1 MAILVLGLALFL
13 GTHLFT
19 RARGPRAALI
29 ARLGETGYKG
39 LYSLASAV
47 GLAAII
53 YGYGHAPFV
62 ALWTPPGW
70 TRHIP
75 ITLMWPAFVLLVAAY
90 LPGKIRARAK
100 HPMLAAV
107 KLWAFSHL
115 CANGD
120 LASVL
125 LFGGFLAYGVID
137 RILLKRHERA
147 HGAPARPGS
156 WQNDVLALALGTVL
170 YALFGAFLHAIL
182 IGVPAFNL

>member
-1 MAILVLGLALFL
+1 MAILAFGLALFL

-19 RARGPRAALI
+19 RAAGLRAALV

-53 YGYGHAPFV
+53 YGYSHAPAV
-62 ALWTPPGW
+62 ALWSPPGW

-75 ITLMWPAFVLLVAAY
+75 ITLMWPAFVLLLAAY
-90 LPGKIRARAK
+90 LPGKIRERAK

-120 LASVL
+120 LPSVL
-125 LFGGFLAYGVID
+125 LFGGFLAYGVIA

-147 HGAPARPGS
+147 HGAPARRGS
-156 WQNDVLALALGTVL
+156 WQNDVVAVALGTVL
-170 YALFGAFLHAIL
+170 YALFGAFLHAVL
-182 IGVPAFNL
+182 IGVPAFIL